1 MSPRKLRMGVIG
13 AGHLGT
19 IHTRLA
25 RTIDDVQLVGV
36 ADPSPAARERIAAE
50 FQCDVFE
57 DHRQLIGKIDAAIL
71 AAPTDHHYW
80 IGMELAEAGI
90 HLLVEKPLTLTVAEA
105 DALIRAARLRH
116 LVLQVGHV
124 ERFNPA
130 FTAATAQLHHPRY
143 IDAVRA
149 SGYTGRSI
157 DVGVVLDLMIHDIDL
172 VLSLVSSEV
181 VSVEAVGTAVLGPH
195 EDLAHARLRFAN
207 GCIANLNASRVSYEP
222 QRRMHVFAENAF
234 ASIDFAAGAIKIV
247 RPSPRVRRG
256 EIDVQSLS
264 RDEQQQLRDNFFRDI
279 LPLEEVNVE
288 RRNAILDEQHD
299 FVISIRA
306 GQTPQVTG
314 HQGRRALAVAEEI
327 LAQLAAPCIPEL
339 HPQPLPGPHWDR
351 AAEHQPGQTRRA
363 G

>member
-1 MSPRKLRMGVIG
+1 MSHRKLRIAVVG

-19 IHTRLA
+19 IHTRLVK
-25 RTIDDVQLVGV
+25 TIDEVQLIGV
-36 ADPSPAARERIAAE
+36 ADPSPAARQRIAEE
-50 FQCDVFE
+50 FQVDVFE

-71 AAPTDHHYW
+71 AAPTEHHYW

-105 DALIRAARLRH
+105 DALLRVARARH

-130 FTAATAQLHHPRY
+130 FVTAAAQLHRPRY
-143 IDAVRA
+143 IEAVRA
-149 SGYTGRSI
+149 SGYTGRSV

-172 VLSLVSSEV
+172 ILSLVPSEV
-181 VSVEAVGTAVLGPH
+181 VDVEALGTPVLGPH
-195 EDLAHARLRFAN
+195 EDLAHARLKFAN
-207 GCIANLNASRVSYEP
+207 GCIANVNASRVSYEP
-222 QRRMHVFAENAF
+222 QRRMQVYAENAF
-234 ASIDFAAGAIKIV
+234 ASIDFAAGTTKIV
-247 RPSPRVRRG
+247 RPTQKVRRG
-256 EIDVQSLS
+256 EIDFPTLS
-264 RDEQQQLRDNFFRDI
+264 PEEKQQVRDNFFADI
-279 LPLEEVNVE
+279 LPLEELQVE

-314 HQGRRALAVAEEI
+314 RQGRQALAVAEQI
-327 LAQLAAPCIPEL
+327 LAQIASPRIPSPQSGTL
-339 HPQPLPGPHWDR
+339 HGPHWDL
-351 AAEHQPGQTRRA
+351 AAEPVHEKQRRA